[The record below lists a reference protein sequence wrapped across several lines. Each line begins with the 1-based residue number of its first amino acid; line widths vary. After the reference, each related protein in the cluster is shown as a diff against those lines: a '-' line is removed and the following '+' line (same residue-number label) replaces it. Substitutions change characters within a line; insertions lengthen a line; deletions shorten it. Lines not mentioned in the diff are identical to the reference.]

1 MRAPL
6 HALRQIYH
14 AWREQPTAVTL
25 PLGMILIGLNAVIL
39 GDHASRAFTEL
50 GGGAMI
56 RVMGAAM
63 LVGGLLVAISII
75 RSDYLLEVIGLALAA
90 FGATVYG
97 LGVILGLGIQGLVT
111 GPENLLIALAFFG
124 RIALISRRGREAA
137 GRNCVTQ

>member
-1 MRAPL
+1 MTPNPGRMLWA
-6 HALRQIYH
+6 

-25 PLGMILIGLNAVIL
+25 PLGMTLIGLAAIIL
-39 GDHASRAFTEL
+39 GEDASRAFTEL
-50 GGGAMI
+50 GGAAMI

-63 LVGGLLVAISII
+63 LIGGLLVAVGIA

-97 LGVILGLGIQGLVT
+97 IGVVLGLGLNGLVT

-124 RIALISRRGREAA
+124 RIAMISRRARGAATCRE
-137 GRNCVTQ
+137 

>member
-1 MRAPL
+1 VTPNPGRLLWA
-6 HALRQIYH
+6 
-14 AWREQPTAVTL
+14 AWRQQPTAVTL
-25 PLGMILIGLNAVIL
+25 PLGMTIIGLAAIVL

-63 LVGGLLVAISII
+63 LVGGVLVAVSIV

-97 LGVILGLGIQGLVT
+97 VGVILGLGTQGLVT

-124 RIALISRRGREAA
+124 RIALISRRARGAA
-137 GRNCVTQ
+137 SSCP